1 MKDPDQTPHDLEKQP
16 EKIGQL
22 LLKHTQLTEEQLN
35 EALELQE
42 SSEILLGQILLQK
55 GYIQP
60 HDIIKVICYQIDIPY
75 IQVINVEEV
84 DPEITQNI
92 PINYAK
98 HHEIL
103 PILETDHTVTL
114 LMSDPF
120 NSDTVNDIREIFK
133 KEVEVVVS
141 SPAQVQNVINQIYE
155 RATKTMVDSLE
166 EEFDEALDLEGPIDI
181 LDADADEAPVIRFV
195 NSVIFRAVK
204 EKTSDIHIE
213 PYERE
218 TIYRFR
224 INGIMTEV

>member
-35 EALELQE
+35 EALEIQE
-42 SSEILLGQILLQK
+42 STEMLLGQILLQK

-103 PILETDHTVTL
+103 PVLETDLTVTL
-114 LMSDPF
+114 MMSDPF

-141 SPAQVQNVINQIYE
+141 SPAQVQNASNQTYE
-155 RATKTMVDSLE
+155 RATKTMADSLE
-166 EEFDEALDLEGPIDI
+166 EEFDEALDLEDPIDI

-204 EKTSDIHIE
+204 EKTSEIHIE

-224 INGIMTEV
+224 INGIMT

>member
-92 PINYAK
+92 P
-98 HHEIL
+98 
-103 PILETDHTVTL
+103 
-114 LMSDPF
+114 
-120 NSDTVNDIREIFK
+120 R
-133 KEVEVVVS
+133 
-141 SPAQVQNVINQIYE
+141 
-155 RATKTMVDSLE
+155 TKISGT
-166 EEFDEALDLEGPIDI
+166 ALGGK
-181 LDADADEAPVIRFV
+181 
-195 NSVIFRAVK
+195 S
-204 EKTSDIHIE
+204 T
-213 PYERE
+213 
-218 TIYRFR
+218 
-224 INGIMTEV
+224 